1 MIFPFFNF
9 EEKHKNKRTKALDYK
24 CKYYTILGHGA
35 NICTLKQDFLLY
47 SHEYTRKHLKKTALK
62 NSLISFK

>member
-24 CKYYTILGHGA
+24 CKYCTLLGHGA
-35 NICTLKQDFLLY
+35 NICTLKQDFFLY
-47 SHEYTRKHLKKTALK
+47 SHEYTRKHLKKNCTEK
-62 NSLISFK
+62 FINQF